1 MSDRIARL
9 AAAAFGVAA
18 LAVAGA
24 ASAQLYKC
32 KGPDG
37 RTVYSDRRCEASDTA
52 GKLAP
57 GVHNR
62 ARENEEK
69 AAAEK
74 AAAEKADEEARRQA
88 EALVEAQKKLGLVPA
103 SPASPAAAPPSQGSA
118 PAGPYVLT
126 SRDRDRLRDLEI
138 TESSVGAT
146 PEEKTAA
153 RLEMSS
159 IRSGREARMSAAERQ
174 VRESLRSD
182 LSSTDAPKRR
192 RALENLRS
200 LYYR

>member
-1 MSDRIARL
+1 MNDRYARL
-9 AAAAFGVAA
+9 VAAAFGVAA
-18 LAVAGA
+18 LALAGPVA
-24 ASAQLYKC
+24 AQLYKC

-37 RTVYSDRRCEASDTA
+37 RTVYSDRRCEANDTA

-62 ARENEEK
+62 AHEIEEK
-69 AAAEK
+69 AAADK
-74 AAAEKADEEARRQA
+74 AAAEKADEDARRQA
-88 EALVEAQKKLGLVPA
+88 EALVEAQKRLGLAPAAPA
-103 SPASPAAAPPSQGSA
+103 SPGAAPPAQGASS
-118 PAGPYVLT
+118 AGPYVLT
-126 SRDRDRLRDLEI
+126 GRDRDRLRDLEI

-146 PEEKTAA
+146 AEEKAAA

-159 IRSGREARMSAAERQ
+159 IRSGREARMSAADRQ
-174 VRESLRSD
+174 VRDSLRSD
-182 LSSTDAPKRR
+182 LSSADAPKRR